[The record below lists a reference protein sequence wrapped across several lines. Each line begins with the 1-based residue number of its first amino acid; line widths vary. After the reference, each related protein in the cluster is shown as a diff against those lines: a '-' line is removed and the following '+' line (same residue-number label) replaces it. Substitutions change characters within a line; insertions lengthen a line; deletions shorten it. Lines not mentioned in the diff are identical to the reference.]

1 MKFIF
6 NIAAPAGLGGLLLMT
21 LACGRAVSPAPV
33 PADGSDAQRLVA
45 LMDYVG
51 SDYGMAVSGGQ
62 IKSPAEYDEQL
73 RFVSDAQS
81 MARGLLNARS
91 PQSDTLLAKL
101 HQVDLLVQAKA
112 EPAAVAEACRAV
124 RDEAVARFGLRTMPA
139 ERPSLERAESLYTQT
154 CAVCH
159 GAKGD
164 ADTDRARELD
174 PHPASFRDPARLA
187 DLSPFR
193 VYNAL
198 TFGVPGTAM
207 ASFESVSPAD
217 RWSLAFYVFRLGHQD
232 ERAEGPVAMTLGD
245 LAGRTDREIERV
257 LGAEAHRSPQAGLA
271 FARRE
276 AAFLEPPAGVG
287 LDRTRRLLRQAMSSL
302 EAGRATE
309 ADRLVLDAYLQ
320 GFEPLEPRLHARDP
334 QGVASV
340 EAQFRDLR
348 AAMARGDTA
357 AARNTTRLLEDRL
370 ARRAGDAPLVPL
382 LAAFLIYFRE
392 GVEAALLVGALLA
405 GLRRVGRSSDARFV
419 HAGWLLALPAGLAT
433 WWLMERVISLTA
445 GQRELVEAAVALLAA
460 AVLFSVSF
468 WMISKAESRHWIA
481 YLKRQL
487 QSGLDQR
494 SLLVLGSASFLAVY
508 REAAETVLFTQAL
521 LLEAGSNRAQVA
533 VGAAAGLL
541 VVVAVALVLKRTVQ
555 NLPLGLFFGVSGA
568 LLCGL
573 AISFAGSGIY
583 ALVASGYLHPRPVPF
598 LEVPWM
604 GIHPDLTG
612 LLVQLVILAVIAGA
626 AVYTLRRPPDTA
638 PPA

>member
-6 NIAAPAGLGGLLLMT
+6 KIAAPAGL
-21 LACGRAVSPAPV
+21 LAAALGCRGAATATV
-33 PADGSDAQRLVA
+33 PPDGSDAQRLVA

-62 IKSPAEYDEQL
+62 VKSPAEYEEQL
-73 RFVSDAQS
+73 RFVSDAQG
-81 MARGLLNARS
+81 MARGLLHAQT
-91 PQSDTLLAKL
+91 PESDTLLGRL
-101 HQVDLLVQAKA
+101 HEVERLVKAKA
-112 EPAAVAEACRAV
+112 DAALVAETCRGA

-139 ERPSLERAESLYTQT
+139 ERPSLERAEALYGQT
-154 CAVCH
+154 CALCH
-159 GAKGD
+159 GPRGD

-174 PHPASFRDPARLA
+174 PHPASFRDPARLS
-187 DLSPFR
+187 DLSPYR

-207 ASFESVSPAD
+207 ASFDSISPAD
-217 RWSLAFYVFRLGHQD
+217 RWSLAFYVFRLGHQG
-232 ERAEGPVAMTLGD
+232 EREEGPVAMTLGD

-257 LGAEAHRSPQAGLA
+257 LASEGHRAPTAGLA

-276 AAFLEPPAGVG
+276 AAFREPPAGMG
-287 LDRTRRLLRQAMSSL
+287 LDRTRRLLRQALASL

-320 GFEPLEPRLHARDP
+320 GFEPLEPRLQARDP
-334 QGVASV
+334 QGVVSV
-340 EAQFRDLR
+340 ESDFRDLR
-348 AAMARGDTA
+348 AAMARGDVTA
-357 AARNTTRLLEDRL
+357 ARGTTRRLEDRL
-370 ARRAGDAPLVPL
+370 SRLGGGAPLVPFF
-382 LAAFLIYFRE
+382 AGFLIYFRE

-405 GLRRVGRSSDARFV
+405 GLRRMNRDGDARYV
-419 HAGWLLALPAGLAT
+419 HAGWLLALPAGIAT
-433 WWLMERVISLTA
+433 WWLMDRVIETTA
-445 GQRELVEAAVALLAA
+445 DQRELAEAVVALLAA

-468 WMISKAESRHWIA
+468 WMISKAESRRWTA

-508 REAAETVLFTQAL
+508 REAAETVLFTHAL
-521 LLEAGSNRAQVA
+521 MLDAGASRAQVML
-533 VGAAAGLL
+533 GAAAGLAA
-541 VVVAVALVLKRTVQ
+541 VVAVAIVLKRTVQ
-555 NLPLGLFFGVSGA
+555 RLPLGLFFGISGA

-583 ALVASGYLHPRPVPF
+583 ALVASGYLPPRPVPF

-612 LLVQLVILAVIAGA
+612 LLVQLAILAVIAGA
-626 AVYTLRRPPDTA
+626 AFVTLRRRPDAA